1 MKPVSFGK
9 FLKLSE
15 ERGFDDLPPIFQP
28 PITPRPIR
36 PIPMKPL
43 PPIPYRPDFGNE
55 DPDLPPD
62 FPPDADTNGDGVV
75 SQEEF
80 LAYAKQ
86 VLRAAG
92 FSNKQIRILLRL
104 IREGRGPSLGEKW
117 TLRHIDR
124 ELLRKLLKQIQ
135 REFPGGTPFTLPD
148 DF

>member
-1 MKPVSFGK
+1 MKPMSFGK

-43 PPIPYRPDFGNE
+43 PPIPYKPDFGDE

-62 FPPDADTNGDGVV
+62 FPPEVDTNGDGVV
-75 SQEEF
+75 SQKEF
-80 LAYAKQ
+80 LAYVRQ
-86 VLRAAG
+86 VLRDAG
-92 FSNKQIRILLRL
+92 FSEAQIRIL
-104 IREGRGPSLGEKW
+104 IKMIIEGRDITIGEKFRFRLRDKK
-117 TLRHIDR
+117 TLRR
-124 ELLRKLLKQIQ
+124 LLKRIQ

>member
-1 MKPVSFGK
+1 MKPMSFGK
-9 FLKLSE
+9 FLKLDE
-15 ERGFDDLPPIFQP
+15 EIQDNPRLPPIFTPEFPTNYPKRP
-28 PITPRPIR
+28 PVKIPLRPEIG
-36 PIPMKPL
+36 
-43 PPIPYRPDFGNE
+43 DE
-55 DPDLPPD
+55 DPDMPPQ

-92 FSNKQIRILLRL
+92 FSNKEIRILLKL

-117 TLRHIDR
+117 TLRHIDQ
-124 ELLRKLLKQIQ
+124 ELLRRLLKQIQ